1 MEMKIDSNLSVHER
15 TSRFRSDVKIENK
28 NENNNTDERVSEL
41 SAQQHFTSCFISVL
55 LLTPVLI
62 IAESISVSIS
72 CSSPSSP
79 ESHIH
84 EILIPVI
91 HQRTGRFR
99 SDILNF
105 LFNKI
110 YEGKQ

>member
-28 NENNNTDERVSEL
+28 NENNNTDKR
-41 SAQQHFTSCFISVL
+41 
-55 LLTPVLI
+55 
-62 IAESISVSIS
+62 ESISVSIF

-84 EILIPVI
+84 EILIPGI
-91 HQRTGRFR
+91 HQRTSRFR
-99 SDILNF
+99 SD
-105 LFNKI
+105 
-110 YEGKQ
+110 

>member
-15 TSRFRSDVKIENK
+15 TSRFRSD
-28 NENNNTDERVSEL
+28 NENNNTDKRVSEL

-55 LLTPVLI
+55 PLTPVLI
-62 IAESISVSIS
+62 ITESISVSIF

-84 EILIPVI
+84 EILIPGI
-91 HQRTGRFR
+91 HQRTSRFR
-99 SDILNF
+99 SD
-105 LFNKI
+105 
-110 YEGKQ
+110 